1 MHPGLSAADAAGAAA
16 YVEASPMGLGLY
28 LKHGWARTGEL
39 SVDLGKYGGEG
50 VVVDVCLRR
59 EGMSGR

>member
-1 MHPGLSAADAAGAAA
+1 
-16 YVEASPMGLGLY
+16 MGLGLY
-28 LKHGWARTGEL
+28 LKHGWVRSGLEV

-59 EGMSGR
+59 EGKTIVGGMGGVK